1 MMGVVQDTGRCIKM
15 EVEII
20 SKEILKPSSSTP
32 QHLRTYK
39 LSVLDQ
45 LAPPLYIPI
54 ILFYSPPCENFCKN
68 SDHLKESFSRT
79 LTHFYPFAG
88 RVKDDFS
95 IDCNDDGAAFIEARV
110 SGDMSMVIEQADIN
124 EHQQLLPCSPY
135 AKISKL
141 STDQVT
147 LAVQVNYFNCG
158 GMAIS
163 ICIWHAVADGSALAT
178 FVKSWAAITRDPKHI
193 LDEVIFDCTTLFP
206 PQDLS
211 SFSLLNFMKKDVLS
225 EIVTKRFLFDGSKVA
240 ALRDEVGNGPSLD
253 RPTRFIAVSSLILSA
268 MMTVTRENEAGQQIS
283 AATIAVDLRRR
294 LKPPLPE
301 QSIGNIFQVTL
312 AVQVNY
318 FNCGGMAISICIW
331 HAVADGSALATFV
344 KSWAAITRDPNNVL
358 DEVAIA
364 NWPEIES
371 SALNYNSLAGKLDES
386 IRKMNDE
393 YIRKFHAGGGYF
405 NFIKRAREEVMKGS
419 NMVVFSFSSWC
430 KFPFYEADF
439 GWGKPIRL
447 SPALQLNRVA
457 IFLDTADGEGIEA
470 WISLSKE
477 DMVMFEQHPGIFT
490 YASFSPSI

>member
-1 MMGVVQDTGRCIKM
+1 M
-15 EVEII
+15 EVHII

-32 QHLRTYK
+32 QHQRTYK

-45 LAPPLYIPI
+45 
-54 ILFYSPPCENFCKN
+54 ENFCKN
-68 SDHLKESFSRT
+68 SDNLKESFSRA

-124 EHQQLLPCSPY
+124 QHQHLLPCSPY

-163 ICIWHAVADGSALAT
+163 ICIWHAVADGSTLAT

-211 SFSLLNFMKKDVLS
+211 SFSLHNLMKKDMLN

-253 RPTRFIAVSSLILSA
+253 RPTRFIAVSSLILAA
-268 MMTVTRENEAGQQIS
+268 MMTVTRENEADQQIS
-283 AATIAVDLRRR
+283 VVTIAVNLRGR
-294 LKPPLPE
+294 LKPPSE
-301 QSIGNIFQVTL
+301 S
-312 AVQVNY
+312 
-318 FNCGGMAISICIW
+318 
-331 HAVADGSALATFV
+331 
-344 KSWAAITRDPNNVL
+344 NV
-358 DEVAIA
+358 
-364 NWPEIES
+364 
-371 SALNYNSLAGKLDES
+371 LNYNSLAGKLDES

-393 YIRKFHAGGGYF
+393 YIRKFLAGGGYF
-405 NFIKRAREEVMKGS
+405 NFVKRFREKAKKGL
-419 NMVVFSFSSWC
+419 NMMAFGLSSWC
-430 KFPFYEADF
+430 RFPFYEADF

-447 SPALQLNRVA
+447 IPALQLNRVA

-490 YASFSPSI
+490 HASFSPSI